1 MQKRDQMKIKEKKP
15 RGLAAVSPERRKQI
29 AAMGGK
35 AVQASGKAYKFTTET
50 AQLAVST
57 RKDRQK

>member
-1 MQKRDQMKIKEKKP
+1 MTEPKKKP
-15 RGLAAVSPERRKQI
+15 RGLAAVPPERRKQI